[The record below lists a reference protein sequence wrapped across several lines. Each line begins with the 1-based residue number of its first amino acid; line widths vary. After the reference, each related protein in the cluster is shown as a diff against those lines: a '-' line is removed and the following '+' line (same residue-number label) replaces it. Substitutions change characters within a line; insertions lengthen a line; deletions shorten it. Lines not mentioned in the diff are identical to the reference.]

1 MITHSLDTGLLVDY
15 DMANDV
21 YHTKKS
27 HKSRSQVHRY
37 RGVLGGR
44 AQRYAEVEGKSLFSG
59 NSATSFG
66 SIVDAAFEAVVRGVD
81 WRSRCVVPP
90 PGVLAADGSRR
101 GNAFKEWRA
110 SLPIGAVE
118 CSEGDFS
125 KTADM
130 IASLWEHKAAKAL
143 MDQVAHSQMSVFWTD
158 SNGHKR
164 KARADG
170 VTRSGAWFDLKTTSS
185 EWRDLKWSFRRYG
198 YDWQAAWYSDAA
210 AAAGADPFTFKFIVV
225 QSFAPFDVKVVHLKP
240 EAVERARIEI
250 DETLFEMRRREQTGE
265 YVAESY
271 HEEEVLDLD

>member
-21 YHTKKS
+21 YHNKKS

-90 PGVLAADGSRR
+90 QGVLAADGSRR

-118 CSEGDFS
+118 CSEGDFL

-130 IASLWEHKAAKAL
+130 IASLWEHKSAKDL

-185 EWRDLKWSFRRYG
+185 EWRDLKWSFRRFG